1 MWEIIKSKAFSRKLW
16 ITLLLICLPLLAA
29 AWGLIAWP
37 EAIDRTTTIGKWF
50 LVAQGGVD
58 AAGPIAKAVAG
69 KLAQK
74 E

>member
-1 MWEIIKSKAFSRKLW
+1 MIALLKEKLFSRKLW
-16 ITLLLICLPLLAA
+16 ITLLLICLPCVAA
-29 AWGLIAWP
+29 FFGLIPWP

-69 KLAQK
+69 KLTK
-74 E
+74 